1 MTNRDPQTFIDE
13 LDRILDEERA
23 ALMQGDLKKM
33 EHIIAR
39 KEEAIEQLNSITDI
53 EKETLAHVQTK
64 VVRNQDLL
72 DSAMEGIRSVAAR
85 MAELRRVRKGLDVYD
100 STGRK
105 TRYGTR
111 ANKKL
116 EKRA

>member
-1 MTNRDPQTFIDE
+1 MTNPNPQTFIDE
-13 LDRILDEERA
+13 LDRILDEERV
-23 ALMQGDLKKM
+23 ALLDGDLKKM
-33 EHIIAR
+33 EKILAR
-39 KEEAIEQLNSITDI
+39 KEEAIEQLNAISGL
-53 EKETLAHVQTK
+53 EQKTLKHVHTK

-72 DSAMEGIRSVAAR
+72 ESAMEGIRSVALR

-111 ANKKL
+111 LDKKL

>member
-1 MTNRDPQTFIDE
+1 MTIPDPQTFIDE
-13 LDRILDEERA
+13 LDLILDEERT
-23 ALMQGDLKKM
+23 ALLAGDLKKM
-33 EHIIAR
+33 ETIIAR
-39 KEEAIEQLNSITDI
+39 KEEAFERLNSISDL
-53 EKETLAHVQTK
+53 EQRTLMDVHKK

-72 DSAMEGIRSVAAR
+72 ESAMDGIRSVAAR

-111 ANKKL
+111 LDKKL

>member
-1 MTNRDPQTFIDE
+1 MSKTDPQAFIDA
-13 LDRILDEERA
+13 LDRILDEERS
-23 ALMQGDLKKM
+23 ALMTGDLKQM
-33 EHIIAR
+33 ESILAR
-39 KEEAIEQLNSITDI
+39 KEEAIDQLNTISNL
-53 EKETLAHVQTK
+53 EQQTLAQVQTK

-72 DSAMEGIRSVAAR
+72 ESAMEGIRSVAAR

-111 ANKKL
+111 LTKKL

>member
-1 MTNRDPQTFIDE
+1 MTNHNPQTYIDE

-23 ALMQGDLKKM
+23 ALIEGDLTKLEK
-33 EHIIAR
+33 ILAR
-39 KEEAIEQLNSITDI
+39 KEDAIDQLNTISDL
-53 EKETLAHVQTK
+53 ERDTLAKVQTK
-64 VVRNQDLL
+64 VMRNQDMLE
-72 DSAMEGIRSVAAR
+72 SAMEGIRSIAAR

-111 ANKKL
+111 LDQKL